1 MIAKILISTNLPE
14 REGEINKIL
23 LTNSLKKDHPD
34 VLYFEDEEKLG
45 VESAKKIREH
55 LSLKP
60 YQAKGRAV
68 ILESAHNLT
77 HEAQNSL
84 LKTLE
89 EPPSETIILLG
100 AKSESNFLPTILSRC
115 EVIRLSETQKNRGK
129 EKNKFEEDIRA
140 LQSQSIEGRFQYIE
154 KLEEK
159 EEFLKALVSYF
170 REELKNNPK
179 NVTFTKMLLEAEEWE
194 SANINLRAILE
205 YLMLNF
211 PKVF

>member
-1 MIAKILISTNLPE
+1 MIAKILISVKLPE
-14 REGEINKIL
+14 REEEINRML

-45 VESAKKIREH
+45 VEAAKKIREH

-68 ILESAHNLT
+68 VLLSAHNLT
-77 HEAQNSL
+77 PEAQNSL

-89 EPPSETIILLG
+89 EPPSEAIILLG

-115 EVIRLSETQKNRGK
+115 EVTWLHEE
-129 EKNKFEEDIRA
+129 EKNKVKENNKYAEDIKA
-140 LQSQSIEGRFQYIE
+140 LQSQSIEQRFEYIE

-159 EEFLKALVSYF
+159 EEFLKALVLYF
-170 REELKNNPK
+170 RDELKTSPK
-179 NVTFTKMLLEAEEWE
+179 NVTFTKMLLDAEEWE
-194 SANINLRAILE
+194 GANVNLRAVLE
-205 YLMLNF
+205 YLMLSL
-211 PKVF
+211 PKK